1 MTEILKNAL
10 KPYQEKAEQALK
22 SHYSLFGAPS
32 PLQEACVYALSRA
45 GKRFRPALVWM
56 VAEALKSP
64 IDVTEAALAVEYF
77 HTSSLIADD
86 LPCMDDDDERRGS
99 PSTHRVFGEAVALLA
114 SYSLIAEGYA
124 ALAKNAAHLKQAG
137 IKSGEEILAQA
148 ILHASKTTG
157 IDGASGGQFL
167 DLQPPS
173 EDYKTYEETVVKK
186 TVSLFEISFILG
198 WLFGLG
204 DINKLD
210 DVKKAA
216 YHYGMAFQIADDFD
230 DLKKDM
236 SLGRKMNAALLLGKK
251 EALQLFYMEIE
262 KYKSGL
268 KKLGIESA
276 ELLMLAEGITL
287 PLTLQQHQ
295 E

>member
-10 KPYQEKAEQALK
+10 KPYQTRAEQALQ
-22 SHYSLFGAPS
+22 SRYALFGSPS
-32 PLQEACVYALSRA
+32 KLQEACVYALSRP

-99 PSTHRVFGEAVALLA
+99 PATHRVFGESVALLA

-124 ALAKNAAHLKQAG
+124 ALAKNASQLKQAG
-137 IKSGEEILAQA
+137 RSGEEILAQA
-148 ILHASKTTG
+148 VLFASKTTG
-157 IDGASGGQFL
+157 IEGASGGQFL
-167 DLQPPS
+167 DLYPPS
-173 EDYKTYEETVVKK
+173 EDYKTYEETVLKK

-204 DINKLD
+204 SIERLD
-210 DVKKAA
+210 EVKKAA

-230 DLKKDM
+230 DLQKDL

-251 EALQLFYMEIE
+251 EALEMFYVEIAN
-262 KYKSGL
+262 YKSCL

-287 PLTLQQHQ
+287 PLALLQRQ